1 MPATSPDA
9 TRLEKEP
16 AAKQALD
23 KASYRNKGGLIQS
36 LVTWYKV
43 RRHGIEAGTGCVV
56 KRSAEFRVTAGGIV
70 KFGDS
75 VIVQD
80 YAYIQLT
87 KPSPRL
93 LVGNDVVIGRNNIVA
108 VKNLVTI
115 GDYTRI
121 GSDVQ
126 IIDHGHGFGRN
137 ALIKDQPAL
146 LGETHIGRDVWIGV
160 GARILMGVRVGDGAV
175 IGANAVVTHDVPEN
189 AVVAGVPA
197 RVIKYRE

>member
-1 MPATSPDA
+1 MTQTGD
-9 TRLEKEP
+9 R
-16 AAKQALD
+16 
-23 KASYRNKGGLIQS
+23 ASYRNKGGAIQRF
-36 LVTWYKV
+36 VTYYKIW
-43 RRHGIEAGTGCVV
+43 RHGIQAGSGCVI
-56 KRSAEFRVTAGGIV
+56 KRSAEFRVTEGGV
-70 KFGDS
+70 VRFGND

-93 LVGNDVVIGRNNIVA
+93 LVGNDVVIGRNNIIA

-126 IIDHGHGFGRN
+126 IIDHGHGFAKN
-137 ALIKDQPAL
+137 KLIKDQAAPI
-146 LGETHIGRDVWIGV
+146 GETHVGQDVWIGV
-160 GARILMGVRVGDGAV
+160 GARILMGVRVGNGAV
-175 IGANAVVTHDVPEN
+175 IGANAVVTRDVPEY

-197 RVIKYRE
+197 QVIKYRE

>member
-1 MPATSPDA
+1 MTQTDD
-9 TRLEKEP
+9 R
-16 AAKQALD
+16 
-23 KASYRNKGGLIQS
+23 ASYRNKGGLAQRLI
-36 LVTWYKV
+36 TAYKIW
-43 RRHGIEAGTGCVV
+43 RHGIRAGSACVI
-56 KRSAEFRVTAGGIV
+56 KRSAEFRITQGGVIE
-70 KFGDS
+70 FGNE

-87 KPSPRL
+87 KPNPRL
-93 LVGNDVVIGRNNIVA
+93 VIGNDVVIGRNNIIA

-126 IIDHGHGFGRN
+126 IIDHGHGF
-137 ALIKDQPAL
+137 AKDKLIRDQPAPI
-146 LGETHIGRDVWIGV
+146 GETHIGQDVWVGV
-160 GARILMGVRVGDGAV
+160 GARILMGVRVGIGAV
-175 IGANAVVTHDVPEN
+175 VGANAVVTRDVPEY